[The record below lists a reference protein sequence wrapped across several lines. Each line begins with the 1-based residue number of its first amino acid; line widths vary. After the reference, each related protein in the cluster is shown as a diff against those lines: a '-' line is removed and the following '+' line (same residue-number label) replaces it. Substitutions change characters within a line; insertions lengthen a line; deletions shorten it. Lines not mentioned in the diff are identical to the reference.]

1 MSGKSIGAHSRQN
14 QPDNFDE
21 IFQAK
26 AELGKFL
33 KEKCSSEYYP

>member
-1 MSGKSIGAHSRQN
+1 MSFINQFMLSDQK

-26 AELGKFL
+26 ASLRK
-33 KEKCSSEYYP
+33 